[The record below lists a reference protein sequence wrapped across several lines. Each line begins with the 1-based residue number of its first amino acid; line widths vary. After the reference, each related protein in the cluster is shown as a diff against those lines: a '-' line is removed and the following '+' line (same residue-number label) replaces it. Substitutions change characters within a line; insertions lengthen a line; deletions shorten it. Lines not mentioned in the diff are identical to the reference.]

1 MNETN
6 QLPEWFDGKK
16 VEEAAFCRAF
26 LAEHPMICVSKS
38 FFTKEGR
45 ICDESR
51 LRREI
56 YDAVNPYVTTGLA
69 KKVDSLL
76 ELLRVEAYAEDL
88 PVQTDRIHMANGT
101 LFLDG
106 TFTEEKD
113 SQSGIVA
120 KFYALCRGFGED
132 VIEGQARDI
141 LEKEAEE
148 RQRKKLLSKKHDRG
162 AR

>member
-45 ICDESR
+45 VYDESR

-88 PVQTDRIHMANGT
+88 PV
-101 LFLDG
+101 
-106 TFTEEKD
+106 
-113 SQSGIVA
+113 
-120 KFYALCRGFGED
+120 
-132 VIEGQARDI
+132 
-141 LEKEAEE
+141 
-148 RQRKKLLSKKHDRG
+148 
-162 AR
+162 

>member
-1 MNETN
+1 MKTKEKMKTMNETN

-45 ICDESR
+45 VCDESR

-69 KKVDSLL
+69 K
-76 ELLRVEAYAEDL
+76 
-88 PVQTDRIHMANGT
+88 
-101 LFLDG
+101 
-106 TFTEEKD
+106 
-113 SQSGIVA
+113 
-120 KFYALCRGFGED
+120 
-132 VIEGQARDI
+132 
-141 LEKEAEE
+141 
-148 RQRKKLLSKKHDRG
+148 
-162 AR
+162 

>member
-45 ICDESR
+45 VCDESR

-106 TFTEEKD
+106 TFTEDKEYCRNRLP
-113 SQSGIVA
+113 VA
-120 KFYALCRGFGED
+120 YVPEAAFPEGWLEFLNELLCRADSRTVQEYVG
-132 VIEGQARDI
+132 
-141 LEKEAEE
+141 
-148 RQRKKLLSKKHDRG
+148 
-162 AR
+162 